1 MRKLL
6 LLPLCASLVS
16 QSFAVGS
23 WTKLTNSLP
32 YNYGAQ
38 MNLLSDGTVIIHL
51 ANGGDSYGNSWV
63 KLTPNARGSYV
74 NGTFTNLPAMH
85 YTRLDFS
92 SQILKDGRLYVAGG
106 EYGTGKSNGEVY
118 DPLTNLWT
126 NTPLPGNVVS
136 DACSAILEDGR
147 VLQSLVG
154 AKTGTVI
161 YNPIDNTYIPGPST
175 HGGFGE
181 AAWVKLPDNSL
192 LQVDI
197 NSKNSE
203 RYIQS
208 LNKWVV
214 DATVPVNLYDSYG
227 SETGAGFLLPNGR
240 AFMLGSP
247 GTTALYTPSGDTT
260 MGTWV
265 AGPTIP
271 NGGGTPDAPAAM
283 MVNGKILA
291 AISPIPTSATH
302 FPAPLYFYEYDYVSN
317 TFTQTTAPGGVTS
330 LNHASY
336 YGNMLDLPDGK
347 VLYGEQGSK
356 ILYVYTPDGTPL
368 TAGKPTV
375 TKIVPYGTGS
385 YAMTGTLFNGISEGA
400 AYGDDEQMA
409 TNYPIVRL
417 TRDTNVYYART
428 YNWNST
434 GVQRGNRPDTAFFT
448 LPTGLSPATYSLS
461 VIVNGIGSDP
471 ISFTPGTIVS
481 LNHNPDASAL
491 RRFNAVAFGS
501 TLTLRFRVDAEV
513 SDGSPLHMQLVSVDG
528 HIVHQEQIS
537 GSGEFER
544 RIDLS
549 QHGKG
554 IYLFV
559 LDNGKG
565 RITRSIAVQ

>member
-1 MRKLL
+1 
-6 LLPLCASLVS
+6 
-16 QSFAVGS
+16 
-23 WTKLTNSLP
+23 
-32 YNYGAQ
+32 
-38 MNLLSDGTVIIHL
+38 
-51 ANGGDSYGNSWV
+51 
-63 KLTPNARGSYV
+63 
-74 NGTFTNLPAMH
+74 MH